1 MICSDKTGTLT
12 ENRMTVTVVDAAG
25 ERLNLMENL
34 RRRTPT
40 MTAEECRISAEWDLP
55 LPIRLALAAG
65 ALCNDAVLKP
75 DPGPGCFHAIGD
87 PTEGALLVA
96 AARSGMFPDRLQAE
110 APRVAEVPFDS
121 NRKRMTTIHRLTPG
135 GTPLDALLAFKGTG
149 HVAFTK
155 GAVDGLL
162 ELSTRVWVAERPEPL
177 TDALR
182 EQIRATNDGL
192 AQAGMR
198 VLGVAFRPLA
208 AVLPAADAGDI
219 ERDLTFLGLVGLMD
233 PPREAVRPAV
243 ATCKAAGIRTVD
255 DHRRPPAHRG
265 RHRP

>member
-1 MICSDKTGTLT
+1 M
-12 ENRMTVTVVDAAG
+12 
-25 ERLNLMENL
+25 
-34 RRRTPT
+34 
-40 MTAEECRISAEWDLP
+40 
-55 LPIRLALAAG
+55 
-65 ALCNDAVLKP
+65 
-75 DPGPGCFHAIGD
+75 
-87 PTEGALLVA
+87 A

-121 NRKRMTTIHRLTPG
+121 NRKRMTTVHRLAPG

-149 HVAFTK
+149 HVAFIK

-182 EQIRATNDGL
+182 EQIRATNDSL

-208 AVLPAADAGDI
+208 AVLL
-219 ERDLTFLGLVGLMD
+219 R
-233 PPREAVRPAV
+233 
-243 ATCKAAGIRTVD
+243 C
-255 DHRRPPAHRG
+255 RRR
-265 RHRP
+265 